1 MERKLSFRIEKE
13 TKGAL
18 QYKEYTAEGQQADAA
33 QMMIGTLYV
42 RKSAVDGKPGVLH
55 VTVSY

>member
-1 MERKLSFRIEKE
+1 MERKLNFRIEKE
-13 TKGAL
+13 TPGAL
-18 QYKEYTAEGQQADAA
+18 QYKEYGEDGKKADNTTA
-33 QMMIGTLYV
+33 MVGTLYV

>member
-1 MERKLSFRIEKE
+1 MERKLNFRIEKE

-18 QYKEYTAEGQQADAA
+18 QYKEYTDQGTVADTT
-33 QMMIGTLYV
+33 QMMIGTLYL

>member
-18 QYKEYTAEGQQADAA
+18 QYKEYTEDGKVADAT
-33 QMMIGTLYV
+33 QMTIGTLYL

>member
-18 QYKEYTAEGQQADAA
+18 QYKEYGEDGKQADIASA
-33 QMMIGTLYV
+33 MIGTLYL